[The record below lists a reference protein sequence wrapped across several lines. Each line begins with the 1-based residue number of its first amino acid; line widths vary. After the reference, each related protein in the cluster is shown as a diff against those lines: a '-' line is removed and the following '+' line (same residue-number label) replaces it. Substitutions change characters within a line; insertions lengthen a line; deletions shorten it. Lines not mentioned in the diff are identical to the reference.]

1 MISRV
6 GWGLEWIGRQI
17 RRYKPFGSARGQFVP
32 EVAGESVKKNFKE
45 DEGACPY

>member
-17 RRYKPFGSARGQFVP
+17 RRYKPFGSAREQFVS